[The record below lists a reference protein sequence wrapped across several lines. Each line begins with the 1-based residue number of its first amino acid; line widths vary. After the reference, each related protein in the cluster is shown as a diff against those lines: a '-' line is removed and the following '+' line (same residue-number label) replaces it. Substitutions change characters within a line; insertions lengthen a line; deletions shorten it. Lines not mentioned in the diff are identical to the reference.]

1 MSGLSTMWNINGHVV
16 HLQEVICFLNN
27 KNRKIITMPALELKK
42 KLSREITGIE
52 KHRVSRADIT
62 TPIIVEVDRKS
73 NKHVVVLDG
82 NHRLTKAAM
91 HNSDIKMRVLYS
103 DERDLLFDELLL
115 MVTH

>member
-1 MSGLSTMWNINGHVV
+1 MSGLSTTWNIEGRIIY
-16 HLQEVICFLNN
+16 LQDVIYFLNN
-27 KNRKIITMPALELKK
+27 KNRKIITTPAIELKK

-73 NKHVVVLDG
+73 NKPVVVLDG
-82 NHRLTKAAM
+82 NHRLTKAAK

-103 DERDLLFDELLL
+103 DERDLLFDELLF